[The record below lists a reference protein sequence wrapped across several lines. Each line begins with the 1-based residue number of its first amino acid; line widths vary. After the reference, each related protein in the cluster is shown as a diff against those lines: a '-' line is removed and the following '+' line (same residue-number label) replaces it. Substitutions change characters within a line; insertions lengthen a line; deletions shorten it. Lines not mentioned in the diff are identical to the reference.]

1 MSFDISAVPD
11 LIGRFHPLMLH
22 FPLGLLLW
30 AGILEGVH
38 LLQRRPIPATGP
50 VSLPMVIPGAA
61 FAVLASLSG
70 WLLANPEDPDTA
82 LAWHRWLG
90 IATTFLALVTAGVGI
105 AVLRGREVANQAY
118 RLSLFLC
125 IPILAAG
132 GHIGGEMKW
141 GDGFVEEGFEKV
153 FFAGQGDDDRERN
166 SLTQVSID
174 APQEQRGLLLY
185 HEQVRGILDQ
195 HCVPCHGPEK
205 VKGKLRLD
213 TPDDLKDPQREIRL
227 IVPGDPDNSLLVEL
241 LLLPA
246 DDEDRMPPPEEP
258 ALTEQ
263 QRRDLVEWVRAGAPW
278 PAEGPRGLIGVAG
291 PVGSPGAIGISGGA
305 QDPVSAEEV
314 AAPDEEVAVPAEEV
328 AVPDEDEEPTGED
341 GSDPQQEIL
350 HFQQKVMPLFERHC
364 IECHGSE
371 KQKGGL
377 RLDLRASAFGDREFQ
392 TIVSGNSQESELI
405 ERVMLPDDDEDR
417 MPPDGERLTEAE
429 LALLRDW
436 IDQGASW
443 PEDEVTDE
451 SLARTGEGGAL
462 QVRSRTPGQLQ
473 DMPLIRIEDEEI
485 RTAVARSVSTLQ
497 AFGVRVAPI
506 SRKDDA
512 HEAVFRLLRKSA
524 SDEMVEGLAG
534 LEPVLTR
541 LDLAG
546 TSVTAQSI
554 RGLWRFGK
562 IRVLNLSETVVGDDE
577 VAILASLP
585 DLTVL
590 NLFGTEVTDD
600 CLALL
605 ERMPALRRVYLW
617 RTAVTRSAV
626 GKLAL
631 LRPDLL
637 VNIGVREGPKIFK
650 AKVEVETSG
659 IWPGREAEL
668 AREHVHDGS
677 VATIWAGPEEE
688 RSGWVQLTLEEPQVV
703 VGVRLDEGQF
713 PRIQKFLVEVQ
724 DESGWVELA
733 SGTTIGS
740 KKEVL
745 FDPHPVK
752 VIRIKI
758 LEAIETPVIAEFDL
772 LID

>member
-1 MSFDISAVPD
+1 MSFDISAIPD

-30 AGILEGVH
+30 AGVLEGVH

-90 IATTFLALVTAGVGI
+90 IGTTFLALVTAGVGI
-105 AVLRGREVANQAY
+105 AVLRGREVASPAY

-141 GDGFVEEGFEKV
+141 GEGFVEEGFEKV

-166 SLTQVSID
+166 SLTRVSID

-185 HEQVRGILDQ
+185 HQQVRGILDQ

-205 VKGKLRLD
+205 VKGELRLD
-213 TPDDLKDPQREIRL
+213 SPDDLKDRQREIPL

-246 DDEDRMPPPEEP
+246 DDEDRMPPPDEP

-263 QRRDLVEWVRAGAPW
+263 QRRDLVEWARSGAPW
-278 PAEGPRGLIGVAG
+278 PAQGPKGWVGVAG

-305 QDPVSAEEV
+305 QDPVPAEEE
-314 AAPDEEVAVPAEEV
+314 AEQDEAPDEAP
-328 AVPDEDEEPTGED
+328 DEEPTGED
-341 GSDPQQEIL
+341 GSDPQQGIL

-371 KQKGGL
+371 KQKGKL
-377 RLDLRASAFGDREFQ
+377 RLDLRAEAFSDREYPI
-392 TIVSGNSQESELI
+392 IVPGNSQESELI
-405 ERVMLPDDDEDR
+405 ERVSLPDDDEDR
-417 MPPDGERLTEAE
+417 MPPDGERLTGEE

-443 PEDEVTDE
+443 PEDEAIDAPV
-451 SLARTGEGGAL
+451 APVGEGGVS
-462 QVRSRTPGQLQ
+462 QVPSRTPGQLP

-485 RTAVARSVSTLQ
+485 RAAVARSVSTLQ

-506 SRKDDA
+506 SRKGDA
-512 HEAVFRLLRKSA
+512 YEAVFRLLRKGA
-524 SDEMVEGLAG
+524 SDEMVAGLAG

-546 TSVTAQSI
+546 TAVTAQSI

-605 ERMPALRRVYLW
+605 ARMPSLRRVYLW
-617 RTAVTRSAV
+617 RTAVTPAAALE
-626 GKLAL
+626 LASK
-631 LRPDLL
+631 RPELL
-637 VNIGVREGPKIFK
+637 VNIGVNEGPKIFK
-650 AKVEVETSG
+650 EKVEVKTSG
-659 IWPGREAEL
+659 IWPGREEEL

-677 VATIWAGPEEE
+677 VTTIWAGPEEE

-713 PRIQKFLVEVQ
+713 PRIQKFTVEAQ
-724 DESGWVELA
+724 DDSGWVELA
-733 SGTTIGS
+733 RGTTIGS
-740 KKEVL
+740 MKRVM
-745 FDPHPVK
+745 FDPHPATA
-752 VIRIKI
+752 IRIKI

-772 LID
+772 LVD

>member
-1 MSFDISAVPD
+1 MSFDISAIPD

-30 AGILEGVH
+30 AGVLEGVH
-38 LLQRRPIPATGP
+38 LLQRRPIPPTGP

-90 IATTFLALVTAGVGI
+90 IGTTFLALVTAGVGI
-105 AVLRGREVANQAY
+105 AVLRGREVASPAY

-141 GDGFVEEGFEKV
+141 GEGFVEEGFEKV

-185 HEQVRGILDQ
+185 HQKVRGILDQ

-205 VKGKLRLD
+205 VKGELRLD
-213 TPDDLKDPQREIRL
+213 TPDDLKDRQREIPL

-246 DDEDRMPPPEEP
+246 DDEDRMPPPDEP

-263 QRRDLVEWVRAGAPW
+263 QRRNLVEWVRAGAPW
-278 PAEGPRGLIGVAG
+278 PAQGPKGLVGVAG
-291 PVGSPGAIGISGGA
+291 PVGSPGAVGISGGA
-305 QDPVSAEEV
+305 QDPV
-314 AAPDEEVAVPAEEV
+314 PAEEEEEEED
-328 AVPDEDEEPTGED
+328 APDEEPTGED
-341 GSDPQQEIL
+341 GSDPPPEIL

-364 IECHGSE
+364 LECHGSE
-371 KQKGGL
+371 KQKGKL
-377 RLDLRASAFGDREFQ
+377 RLDLRAEAFSDREYP
-392 TIVSGNSQESELI
+392 TIVPGNSQESELI
-405 ERVMLPDDDEDR
+405 ERVSLPDDDEDR
-417 MPPDGERLTEAE
+417 MPPDGDRLTGEE

-443 PEDEVTDE
+443 PEDEAVDVPVPPV
-451 SLARTGEGGAL
+451 GEAGVS
-462 QVRSRTPGQLQ
+462 QVPSRTPGQLP

-485 RTAVARSVSTLQ
+485 RSAVARSVSTLQ
-497 AFGVRVAPI
+497 ASGVRVAPI
-506 SRKDDA
+506 SRIDDA
-512 HEAVFRLLRKSA
+512 HEAVFRLLRKGA
-524 SDEMVEGLAG
+524 SDEMVAQLAG

-546 TSVTAQSI
+546 TSVTARSI

-600 CLALL
+600 CLALF

-631 LRPDLL
+631 KRPDLL
-637 VNIGVREGPKIFK
+637 INIGVNEGPKRIK

-668 AREHVHDGS
+668 APEHVHDGS
-677 VATIWAGPEEE
+677 VETIWAGPEEE

-713 PRIQKFLVEVQ
+713 PRIQKFSVEVQ
-724 DESGWVELA
+724 DDSGWVELA

-740 KKEVL
+740 KKELL
-745 FDPHPVK
+745 FAAHLAK

-758 LEAIETPVIAEFDL
+758 LEAVDTPVIAEFDL
-772 LID
+772 LVD